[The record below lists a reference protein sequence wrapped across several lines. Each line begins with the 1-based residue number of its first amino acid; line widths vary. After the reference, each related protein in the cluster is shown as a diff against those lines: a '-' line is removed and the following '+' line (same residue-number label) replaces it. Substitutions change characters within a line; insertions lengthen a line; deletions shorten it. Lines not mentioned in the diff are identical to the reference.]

1 VSIADV
7 LGRLDGVRR
16 TRRGWSARCPS
27 HRDRSP
33 SLSIAEGIGG
43 RLLLHCHAGCEYDAI
58 AVALKLQ
65 RSVRP
70 AVRRPRLAVIL
81 DQAHRQPWAREDIRL
96 TYIIADAIR
105 HHRQHA
111 DRLRRAATAAGDTEH
126 TWDAAAIAADLDREA
141 ERIAALVD
149 EALR

>member
-1 VSIADV
+1 VNIADV
-7 LGRLDGVRR
+7 LDRLDGVRR

-33 SLSIAEGIGG
+33 SLSIAEGIRG

-58 AVALKLQ
+58 AAALKLQ

-70 AVRRPRLAVIL
+70 AIRRPRIDVIL
-81 DQAHRQPWAREDIRL
+81 EQAHRQPWAREEIRL
-96 TYIIADAIR
+96 TYVIADAIR
-105 HHRQHA
+105 HHRQRA
-111 DRLRRAATAAGDTEH
+111 DRLRRTATVAGDTEH
-126 TWDAAAIAADLDREA
+126 TWDVVAIAADLDRKA
-141 ERIAALVD
+141 ERIEVLIE